1 MSRVFMDGG
10 SGINLM
16 FASTLAAMRI
26 PLCSLEQ
33 SDTTFHDIVP
43 GKGIF
48 PLGKIW
54 IDVIFGKLDNF
65 RCERLEF
72 EVVDWPLQYH
82 TILERVAFARFL
94 AVPHYAYL
102 LLKMPGPRGVI
113 TVQGSFTRSDH
124 CDRDF
129 NRISQSFGMQEELI
143 RLREVT
149 DNGAPPVSRQ
159 NTPDMSFDSTVNT
172 KKVQVHPMDASK
184 TVLIANDLSP
194 T

>member
-26 PLCSLEQ
+26 RKCSLEQ
-33 SDTTFHDIVP
+33 SDTTFHGIVP

-48 PLGKIW
+48 PLGKIGL
-54 IDVIFGKLDNF
+54 DRIFEKPDNF
-65 RCERLEF
+65 RQERLEF
-72 EVVDWPLQYH
+72 EVVDWPSQYH
-82 TILERVAFARFL
+82 SILGRVALTRFL

-113 TVQGSFTRSDH
+113 TVHGSFTRSDH

-129 NRISQSFGMQEELI
+129 NRISQSFGMQEELV
-143 RLREVT
+143 RLHEVT
-149 DNGAPPVSRQ
+149 DNRAPPVARQ
-159 NTPDMSFDSTVNT
+159 NAPDMSFNSTINT
-172 KKVQVHPMDASK
+172 KKVQVHPTDASK
-184 TVLIANDLSP
+184 MALITNDLSP
-194 T
+194 A